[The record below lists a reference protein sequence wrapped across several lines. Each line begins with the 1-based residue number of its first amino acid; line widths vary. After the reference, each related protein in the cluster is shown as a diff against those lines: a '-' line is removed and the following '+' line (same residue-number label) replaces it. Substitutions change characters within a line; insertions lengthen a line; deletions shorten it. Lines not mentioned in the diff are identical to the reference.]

1 MDLNKITD
9 EEKKLLE
16 EVAKAKGKTLEQ
28 LLIDLGHIKPPQP
41 DTKVEFKGQAVAV
54 EPVAEAAPE
63 PAPAPAPV
71 LPVGGNDIPKFEET
85 VQPEFEPPPAAEEPQ
100 QADEGEDVAQELKPG
115 TLRQI
120 CVQCGWDQERPTI
133 PEPEH
138 QDKIAFL
145 QAVLGQ
151 KVFSKRFAIFG
162 GNLRLTFRTLT
173 IREIDA
179 LYQETFRAQKLG
191 MISTS
196 ADYYEYLNRLRLYL
210 QLTAMSS
217 AQTAMQI
224 KLPEGLTRETH
235 PEANSYWEDHL
246 RSAGVYQ
253 EASPEKPDTPTLLM
267 QIQDYILTNVLK
279 TEHLQRTITHTCNK
293 FNQLVVKLEAC
304 VDNAD
309 FWKETEPQS

>member
-9 EEKKLLE
+9 EEKNLLAE
-16 EVAKAKGKTLEQ
+16 IAQAKGKTLED
-28 LLIDLGHIKPPQP
+28 LLIELGHIKPPQP
-41 DTKVEFKGQAVAV
+41 DTKVEFKGQAVVV
-54 EPVAEAAPE
+54 EPVAEVSLE
-63 PAPAPAPV
+63 PTPAPV
-71 LPVGGNDIPKFEET
+71 LPVGDNNIPNFEET
-85 VQPEFEPPPAAEEPQ
+85 IQPEFEPPPAPEQPQ
-100 QADEGEDVAQELKPG
+100 QADEGEAAAQELKPG

-162 GNLRLTFRTLT
+162 GHLRLTFRTLT

-179 LYQETFRAQKLG
+179 LYQETFRAQKAGL
-191 MISTS
+191 IST
-196 ADYYEYLNRLRLYL
+196 AVDYYEYLNRLRLYL
-210 QLTAMSS
+210 QLTSMSS

-224 KLPEGLTRETH
+224 KLPEGLTPETH
-235 PEANSYWEDHL
+235 PEANSYWEKHL
-246 RSAGVYQ
+246 RDAGVFK
-253 EASPEKPDTPTLLM
+253 EPDAANPDVPTLLL
-267 QIQDYILTNVLK
+267 QIQDFILTNVLK
-279 TEHLQRTITHTCNK
+279 TEHLQRTVTHTCNK

-304 VDNAD
+304 VDNPN
-309 FWKETEPQS
+309 FWNETEPRH